1 MTSPTNSSLKSLIA
15 QGFKPNDLKV
25 VGAALIQEIKER
37 STDLDTVSGTTVTLT
52 SGLATVSG
60 TTVTL
65 TSGLA
70 ALSGTVDTKASL
82 SGATFTGAV
91 VVNSTATVSG
101 SFTASGAVNFV
112 LADYAD
118 DAAAAMGG
126 IAIGQLYRNGAAV
139 QVRVAL

>member
-1 MTSPTNSSLKSLIA
+1 MTSPTNSLLKSLIA

-37 STDLDTVSGTTVTLT
+37 STDFDTVSGTNV
-52 SGLATVSG
+52 A
-60 TTVTL
+60 L

-118 DAAAAMGG
+118 DAAAALGG
-126 IAIGQLYRNGAAV
+126 IAIGQLYRTGAAV
-139 QVRVAL
+139 QVRVA